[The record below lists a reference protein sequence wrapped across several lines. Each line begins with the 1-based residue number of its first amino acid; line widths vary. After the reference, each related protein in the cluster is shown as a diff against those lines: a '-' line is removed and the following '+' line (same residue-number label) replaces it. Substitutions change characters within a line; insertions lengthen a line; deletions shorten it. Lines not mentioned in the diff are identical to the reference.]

1 MPRGPKPTVRYWK
14 SRKAYACWIGEDRHF
29 LARGPDDAPG
39 GPTYL
44 EALDKFR
51 KLVAQDDKVGTD
63 DYLVSALLNQY
74 RAHLKTTRKSG
85 APGVF
90 EVLARRFAV
99 KFGKLKV
106 CDLKPYAFDQWL
118 NGQETWNP
126 TTKAHAV
133 ALILGAL
140 SWSVRKGFILT
151 NPLAGKIERPVPLLR
166 GREARL
172 SDGLMDVLIA
182 ECFERATYNRRNRT
196 GTPAVHLR
204 NVGFTEQFGRLLWLL
219 RSTGAR
225 PIELRKAEAH
235 NYQNGKLVFR
245 WNATRGYLHKTS
257 AKTRRDRIIFL
268 SPEAKAYVEECV
280 AKHPDG
286 VLFRTLRGD
295 EWGLTNCTQK
305 WRQWLL
311 KRPRVVAYMREH
323 EINPKEVKIYGFR
336 HAAISKWLDDGGDI
350 YVAAQLFGTSVRMIE
365 QRYGSPDIDKLQDR
379 FLAFSHRNPL
389 PMPTTAAIPHG

>member
-1 MPRGPKPTVRYWK
+1 M
-14 SRKAYACWIGEDRHF
+14 AE
-29 LARGPDDAPG
+29 
-39 GPTYL
+39 
-44 EALDKFR
+44 
-51 KLVAQDDKVGTD
+51 
-63 DYLVSALLNQY
+63 
-74 RAHLKTTRKSG
+74 
-85 APGVF
+85 
-90 EVLARRFAV
+90 
-99 KFGKLKV
+99 
-106 CDLKPYAFDQWL
+106 LKPYAFDQWL
-118 NGQETWNP
+118 NAQETWNS

-133 ALILGAL
+133 ALILGAI
-140 SWSVRKGFILT
+140 SWAVRKGFILT

-172 SDGLMDVLIA
+172 SDGLMDILIS
-182 ECFERATYNRRNRT
+182 ECFERATYNRKNRT

-245 WNATRGYLHKTS
+245 WNATRGYVHKTA

-268 SPEAKAYVEECV
+268 SPEARAYVEECV
-280 AKHPDG
+280 AKHPEG

-311 KRPRVVAYMREH
+311 KRPRVLAYMQEH
-323 EINPKEVKIYGFR
+323 EINTKEVKIYGFR

-350 YVAAQLFGTSVRMIE
+350 YVAAQLFGTSVKMIE
-365 QRYGSPDIDKLQDR
+365 QRYGSPDIDRLHER
-379 FLAFSHRNPL
+379 FMAFAGRNPL
-389 PMPTTAAIPHG
+389 PLPTTAAIPQS